1 LGLQIYLK
9 IFFDNTLQCIFLT
22 LFDAFTLLSLQHLNN
37 PMDLIFHTLPNGI
50 RMVHSASP
58 GDVAY
63 CGIIINT
70 GSRDELADEHGIAH
84 FIEHMFFKG
93 TAKRKAYHILSR
105 LEDVGGEIN
114 AYTTKEETAVYAS
127 FMREHYSRAIELL
140 ADIFFSSSF
149 PAAEIEKEKEV
160 VIEEINSYLDNPAEY
175 IFDEFEE
182 LVFSGQPIGRNILGE
197 RKTIRH
203 INRKKLL
210 EFISRNFSTDQIVF
224 CSTGKIA
231 PREIIRLFEKHF
243 SPVPSRSCEKREIVK
258 YNYLP
263 VSVEKKHNTS
273 QNHCIIGNTAFNLH
287 DRRRMGLFILNN
299 ILGGQGLNS
308 RLNMSLRERRGYAYN
323 VESMYNP
330 YADTGLFAIYFG
342 TDSRNLE
349 KCIDLT
355 HRELKKLCDVPVGSV
370 QLNKARNQIKGYL
383 LRSYDNHENMMLS
396 LGKSLLIFEK
406 IESIEEIF
414 KKIDAVTADELKET
428 ASVIFNEPSLSTL
441 VYK

>member
-1 LGLQIYLK
+1 
-9 IFFDNTLQCIFLT
+9 
-22 LFDAFTLLSLQHLNN
+22 
-37 PMDLIFHTLPNGI
+37 MDLIFHTLPNGI
-50 RMVHSASP
+50 RMVHCATVSE
-58 GDVAY
+58 VAY
-63 CGIIINT
+63 CGVIINA

-93 TAKRKAYHILSR
+93 TTKRKAYHILSR
-105 LEDVGGEIN
+105 LEDVGGELN
-114 AYTTKEETAVYAS
+114 AYTTKEDTAVYAS
-127 FMREHYSRAIELL
+127 FMREHYSRAVEIL
-140 ADIFFSSSF
+140 ADIVFSSSF

-182 LVFSGQPIGRNILGE
+182 QVFCDQPIGRNILGE

-203 INRKKLL
+203 ISRKKLL
-210 EFISRNFSTDQIVF
+210 EFISRNYSTDQIVF
-224 CSTGKIA
+224 CSTGKIS
-231 PREIIRLFEKHF
+231 PGEIIRLFEKHF
-243 SPVPSRSCEKREIVK
+243 SHIPARFCNKREIK
-258 YNYLP
+258 SYSYLP
-263 VSVEKKHNTS
+263 SSIEKKKNTC

-287 DRRRMGLFILNN
+287 DKRRMGLFILNN

-308 RLNMSLRERRGYAYN
+308 RLNLTLREKRGYAYN

-330 YADTGLFAIYFG
+330 YTDTGLFSIYFG

-355 HRELKKLCDVPVGSV
+355 HKELKRLCSETLGPG
-370 QLNKARNQIKGYL
+370 QINKARNQIKGYL

-396 LGKSLLIFEK
+396 LGKSLLIFGK
-406 IESIEEIF
+406 IDSIEEIF
-414 KKIDAVTADELKET
+414 RKIDSVTAAELKET
-428 ASVIFNEPSLSTL
+428 AAVIFNEASLSTL